1 MKQFIKSIIPAL
13 VIVAFGAIFS
23 ATPVMASPNAST
35 VINGDIT
42 RGTGVVQ
49 NNGGS
54 VNVTGLVTMAL
65 NYLMFAVATI
75 AVVMIIMGGIRYAT
89 SGGNAEKVKGA
100 KNTILYACI
109 GLAVALLSMVIIT
122 FVSDKANEIGGNS

>member
-49 NNGGS
+49 DNGGS

-122 FVSDKANEIGGNS
+122 FVSDKAKEIGGNS